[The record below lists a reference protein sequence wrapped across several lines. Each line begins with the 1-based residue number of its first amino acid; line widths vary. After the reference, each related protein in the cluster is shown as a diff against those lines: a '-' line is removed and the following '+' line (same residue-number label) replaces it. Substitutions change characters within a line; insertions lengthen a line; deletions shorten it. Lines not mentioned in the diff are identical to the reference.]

1 MQAQEID
8 LIHQT
13 ISPRERV
20 GSWDETRG
28 REEGKEEK
36 EGGRGE
42 EGRELREGEGRERER
57 EGGRP

>member
-13 ISPRERV
+13 VSPRERV

-28 REEGKEEK
+28 REERKEEK
-36 EGGRGE
+36 EEGRGE
-42 EGRELREGEGRERER
+42 EGTEERGKGGREAIVQ
-57 EGGRP
+57 